1 MTVSAIRPMTPPTVL
16 VADDDDTARGSVSDI
31 LRLGGYAVTEA
42 DDGEVALTLLGTD
55 RFDALVLDTR
65 MPRLNGMAVLAAA
78 ENPPP
83 AVIMS
88 GTDLDAGGRKD
99 LAVQGIAY
107 LHKPVEAE
115 HLLDAVATAVSRGR
129 RSPP

>member
-1 MTVSAIRPMTPPTVL
+1 VTVTAIRPMTPPTVL
-16 VADDDDTARGSVSDI
+16 VADDDDVARGSVSDI
-31 LRLGGYAVTEA
+31 LRLEGYAVTEA
-42 DDGEVALTLLGTD
+42 DDGEVVLTLLGSD
-55 RFDALVLDTR
+55 RFDALVLDSR
-65 MPRLNGMAVLAAA
+65 MPRRNGMAVLAAA

-88 GTDLDAGGRKD
+88 GTDLDPGGRKD

-115 HLLDAVATAVSRGR
+115 HLLDAVATAVCRGR